1 VARRGRVQSLDSYDC
16 AVARDDQALRN
27 QLAELSAEMDKLD
40 VDRGRV
46 RRERDKAIKRAHKAG
61 MTSREIARISGV
73 SHQRVHQIITDS
85 R

>member
-1 VARRGRVQSLDSYDC
+1 M
-16 AVARDDQALRN
+16 ARDDQALRN
-27 QLAELSAEMDKLD
+27 RLAELSAQMDKLD
-40 VDRGRV
+40 VGRDRV

-61 MTSREIARISGV
+61 MTSREIARISGI

>member
-1 VARRGRVQSLDSYDC
+1 
-16 AVARDDQALRN
+16 
-27 QLAELSAEMDKLD
+27 MDKLD
-40 VDRGRV
+40 VDRDRV

>member
-1 VARRGRVQSLDSYDC
+1 M
-16 AVARDDQALRN
+16 ARDDQALRN
-27 QLAELSAEMDKLD
+27 RLAELNAQMDKLD
-40 VDRGRV
+40 VDRDRV

-61 MTSREIARISGV
+61 MTSREIARISGI

>member
-1 VARRGRVQSLDSYDC
+1 M
-16 AVARDDQALRN
+16 ARDDQALRN
-27 QLAELSAEMDKLD
+27 RLAELSAEMDKLD
-40 VDRGRV
+40 VDRDRV

-73 SHQRVHQIITDS
+73 SHKRVHQIITDS

>member
-1 VARRGRVQSLDSYDC
+1 M
-16 AVARDDQALRN
+16 ARDDQALRN
-27 QLAELSAEMDKLD
+27 RLAELSVEMGKLD
-40 VDRGRV
+40 VDRDRV